1 MTQFT
6 IHTSSLFD
14 PKIKGTRSNVSITV
28 DSVTGLIVRVF
39 ERDAQQPPEEVVQP
53 GDIDLRGK
61 YVLPGFVD
69 AHTHVFLY
77 SYDEAGALQQK
88 RDESIVERMVR
99 GSQPLSHSPSSR
111 IHNLQVTTN
120 RPPLPQSTPPTH
132 PSTRDLGS
140 EGMQDFDANLRDA
153 IARGL
158 TPGPR
163 LYVATKVLASTGSFE
178 CRTENSAG
186 GHCLPSSAEAVDGVE
201 ACRQAVR
208 RRIAAGA
215 DIIKFFAD
223 YRRRIMR
230 SPPAQQHPYIPSVL
244 HPPQEPNPDYM
255 VFSQEEINMIVAE
268 AKLARCPVSAH
279 CATLEGALGAIEAG
293 VNSIE
298 HAYFATDE
306 MFERMVEKGVILVPT
321 LAIAEKLHAKR
332 FAQILGQVKRAHEMG
347 VRLACGGDTGTY
359 PHGEN
364 AREMEL
370 VIQAGIPV
378 VDVLEACTVGG
389 WESCGGEM
397 CGRRFG
403 WLEDGAQADVIAL
416 GGDPGSDF
424 EALRKV
430 DFVMKDARVW
440 KMDGEAQGMI

>member
-1 MTQFT
+1 MSHFT

-14 PKIKGTRSNVSITV
+14 PKLKLFRPNVSVTV
-28 DSVTGLIVRVF
+28 DPVSGLIVRVF
-39 ERDAQQPPEEVVQP
+39 ERDSNTPLSELIQP

-61 YVLPGFVD
+61 YVLPGLVD
-69 AHTHVFLY
+69 AHTHIFLH

-88 RDESIVERMVR
+88 RDESIGERMVR
-99 GSQPLSHSPSSR
+99 AVNHCRTALLAGY
-111 IHNLQVTTN
+111 TTY
-120 RPPLPQSTPPTH
+120 
-132 PSTRDLGS
+132 RDLGS
-140 EGMQDFDANLRDA
+140 EGMQDFDANIRDA

-163 LYVATKVLASTGSFE
+163 LFVATKVLASTGSFE

-186 GHCLPSSAEAVDGVE
+186 GHCLPSSADAVDGVE

-230 SPPAQQHPYIPSVL
+230 YPPAQQHPYIAGVL
-244 HPPQEPNPDYM
+244 HPPKEPNPDYM
-255 VFSQEEINMIVAE
+255 VFSKEEMQTIVAE

-279 CATLEGALGAIEAG
+279 CATLEGSMAAIEAG
-293 VNSIE
+293 VSTIE
-298 HAYFATDE
+298 HAYSTTDE
-306 MFERMVEKGVILVPT
+306 MFEEMVKKDVILVPT
-321 LAIAEKLHAKR
+321 LAIAERLHAKR
-332 FAQILGQVKRAHEMG
+332 FDQILSGVKRAHEMG

-364 AREMEL
+364 VRELEL
-370 VIQAGIPV
+370 MIQAGIPV
-378 VDVLEACTVGG
+378 GDVLEACTIGG
-389 WESCGGEM
+389 WASCGGDL

-403 WLEDGAQADVIAL
+403 WFEEGAQADIIAL
-416 GGDPGSDF
+416 RGNPVEDPG
-424 EALRKV
+424 ALREV

-440 KMDGEAQGMI
+440 KIDGMPKGIF